1 MSDKHIVDSIS
12 EARARAWEEASALLE
27 DASAQKRELSA
38 EEAEKFDR
46 INKDLDE
53 LDARRKGILDAIER
67 DKAIEES
74 RTRIGVGGL
83 LAGDPEPEDDGDN
96 AQIRALLDG
105 KVRGVT
111 FEKRAISKSTAYG
124 ATPTSVYGSIVE
136 HLVQSNPLRDIATLI
151 TTQSGENLNVPTT
164 SAFSTASIVGE
175 GSQASAS
182 DPTFVNSRVLGAY
195 KYVTLVQLS
204 NELALDAGVDVAGF
218 LGRQAG
224 TAIGVATRGHMTT
237 GSGSG
242 QPYGIVTN
250 STAGVTGATSVSGKP
265 SAQNIVDLYH
275 SVTAPYRNTPN
286 CGWMMSSST
295 LGTVRGLQAQN
306 SAGTVGSFDFV
317 FKVGLEGNADTI
329 LGKPVYVN
337 ESVASTATSAKSILF
352 GAMDRYYIREVNG
365 IDVAISDD
373 FAFDYSVRTF
383 RVTLRTD
390 GVLIDQTGAVKHFVG
405 GAS

>member
-12 EARARAWEEASALLE
+12 EARARAWEEAKALLD
-27 DASAQKRELSA
+27 DAAAAKRELTA

-67 DKAIEES
+67 DKQIEES

-83 LAGDPEPEDDGDN
+83 LAGDPEPEDQDDN

-105 KVRGVT
+105 KIRGVT
-111 FEKRAISKSTAYG
+111 FEKRAVSKSNAYG

-136 HLVQSNPLRDIATLI
+136 HLVQSNPLRDVATLI

-175 GSQASAS
+175 GSQASTS
-182 DPTFVNSRVLGAY
+182 DPTFVNSRTLGAY
-195 KYVTLVQLS
+195 KYVVLVQLS

-250 STAGVTGATSVSGKP
+250 STAGVTSATSVSGKP
-265 SAQNIVDLYH
+265 SVQNIIDLYH
-275 SVTAPYRNTPN
+275 SVTAPYRLTPN
-286 CGWMMSSST
+286 CGWMMNSST
-295 LGTVRGLQAQN
+295 LGTVRGLRADT
-306 SAGTVGSFDFV
+306 GTYGSYDLV

-337 ESVASTATSAKSILF
+337 ESVANTATTAKSILF

-390 GVLIDQTGAVKHFVG
+390 GVLIDQTGAVKHFI
-405 GAS
+405 GAAS

>member
-12 EARARAWEEASALLE
+12 EARARAWEEAKALLD
-27 DASAQKRELSA
+27 DAAAAKRELTA

-67 DKAIEES
+67 DKQIEES

-83 LAGDPEPEDDGDN
+83 LAGDPEPEDEDDN

-111 FEKRAISKSTAYG
+111 FQKRSITKSTAYG

-136 HLVQSNPLRDIATLI
+136 HLVQSNPLRDVATLI

-175 GSQASAS
+175 GSQASTS
-182 DPTFVNSRVLGAY
+182 DPTFVNSRTLGAY
-195 KYVTLVQLS
+195 KYVVLVQLS

-265 SAQNIVDLYH
+265 SVQNIIDLYH
-275 SVTAPYRNTPN
+275 SVTAPYRLTPEAYPYPTTTPVAHRLFEEVPHCLMWGSDWPHVFIKSAMPN
-286 CGWMMSSST
+286 DGDLYNLFLDWLPDVSW
-295 LGTVRGLQAQN
+295 LQ
-306 SAGTVGSFDFV
+306 
-317 FKVGLEGNADTI
+317 TI
-329 LGKPVYVN
+329 LVDNPRRIY
-337 ESVASTATSAKSILF
+337 
-352 GAMDRYYIREVNG
+352 
-365 IDVAISDD
+365 D
-373 FAFDYSVRTF
+373 F
-383 RVTLRTD
+383 
-390 GVLIDQTGAVKHFVG
+390 
-405 GAS
+405 